1 MKLDKLHNGPIK
13 IHNRIIDILNDQ
25 SFYKSLVYI
34 RLYKE
39 NIYQLQLVHNKY
51 TYIWKGYRGH
61 NYTLQD
67 TQKPCNQKETQPS
80 SSMPLFA
87 IIGLHRQGNR

>member
-13 IHNRIIDILNDQ
+13 IHNMIIDILNDQ

-39 NIYQLQLVHNKY
+39 NIYQLQLVHNY
-51 TYIWKGYRGH
+51 P
-61 NYTLQD
+61 LQD
-67 TQKPCNQKETQPS
+67 TQKPCKQKETQPS